1 VRHSTAPLLLTF
13 CALTVSTA
21 WARAHHLW
29 AHTTAGLFVG
39 RENTPQCKQDAI
51 QGYGAKL
58 VHSGNTMADRESM
71 AEEVLAKT
79 GGTLVHPYNDVD
91 VRASH

>member
-1 VRHSTAPLLLTF
+1 
-13 CALTVSTA
+13 
-21 WARAHHLW
+21 
-29 AHTTAGLFVG
+29 
-39 RENTPQCKQDAI
+39 
-51 QGYGAKL
+51 
-58 VHSGNTMADRESM
+58 MADRESM